1 MTGRMRVALGGARM
15 VTGLAASAAL
25 VVAVMLAT
33 MTGWPTLHRAPVV
46 VAAVPAPAAAS
57 AVCAGALLATGRVVT
72 DATTITVAAPVLPF
86 AAASAGRPAQLPLA
100 MPDVDGEAGAVAFIA
115 APHGGAAT
123 AVTGAQSA
131 SVISDD
137 LTGFAADACRP
148 ALFDSWLVGGAA
160 TTGSADLVLLAN
172 PADVAATVQLTVYG
186 TAGAVVPPG
195 AAALT
200 VPPHAQRAL
209 PLAGLALGMP
219 SPVVRVTATGAP
231 VRASLQSSIVR
242 TLVPG
247 GVDQESAIAGTATQQ
262 VIPGVT
268 VTALPGQ
275 AGASNVAT
283 VVRMLSPGRSGT
295 GTVTV
300 TAVGAAAPALRPTAV
315 PLAADTPT
323 EVELGGLVPGAYTV
337 TVTADTPVVAAAW
350 QATGFGAGSD
360 FAWFTSAP
368 ALDGPA
374 PVAVPAGVAP
384 VLQLTNT
391 ARTAVTV
398 AVGQDGGA
406 TVQVGVP
413 ASGSASLPLAPLSS
427 WRLDPG
433 GATGVH
439 AAVVFAAP
447 GAIAGF
453 AVWPPD
459 AAAGAMRVY
468 P

>member
-1 MTGRMRVALGGARM
+1 MNGPLRAVLAPARV
-15 VTGLAASAAL
+15 VTALAASTAL
-25 VVAVMLAT
+25 VAAAVVAA
-33 MTGWPTLHRAPVV
+33 MTPWPTLHRAPVA
-46 VAAVPAPAAAS
+46 VAAVPAPADTS
-57 AVCAGALLATGRVVT
+57 AVCAGALLAAGRVVEN
-72 DATTITVAAPVLPF
+72 AASITVAAGVLPI
-86 AAASAGRPAQLPLA
+86 AASSAGRPAQRPLA
-100 MPDVDGEAGAVAFIA
+100 APDVQGETGAVAFVA
-115 APHGGAAT
+115 SPHDGVAT
-123 AVTGAQSA
+123 AVTAAQSA
-131 SVISDD
+131 TVTSDD
-137 LTGFAADACRP
+137 LAGFAADACRP

-160 TTGSADLVLLAN
+160 TTGSADLVLVAN

-200 VPPHAQRAL
+200 VPAHTQRVL
-209 PLAGLALGMP
+209 PLAGLALGMQ

-242 TLVPG
+242 TLIPG
-247 GVDQESAIAGTATQQ
+247 GVDLESAIAGTAAVQ

-268 VTALPGQ
+268 VTAVPGQ

-283 VVRMLSPGRSGT
+283 LVRMLSPGRT
-295 GTVTV
+295 GTAAVTV
-300 TAVGAAAPALRPTAV
+300 TAVGADRPALRQTSV

-323 EVELGGLVPGAYTV
+323 EVELGGLQPGVYTV
-337 TVTADTPVVAAAW
+337 VVTSDTPVVAAAW
-350 QATGFGAGSD
+350 QTTGFGAGSD

-374 PVAVPAGVAP
+374 PVAVPAGLAP
-384 VLQLTNT
+384 LLQLTNT
-391 ARTAVTV
+391 ASTSATVTV
-398 AVGQDGGA
+398 AHDGGA
-406 TVQVGVP
+406 TQQVTVP
-413 ASGSASLPLAPLSS
+413 ATGSAAVPLAPLSD
-427 WRLDPG
+427 WRIDPG
-433 GATGVH
+433 GAAGVH

-459 AAAGAMRVY
+459 AAAGALRVY